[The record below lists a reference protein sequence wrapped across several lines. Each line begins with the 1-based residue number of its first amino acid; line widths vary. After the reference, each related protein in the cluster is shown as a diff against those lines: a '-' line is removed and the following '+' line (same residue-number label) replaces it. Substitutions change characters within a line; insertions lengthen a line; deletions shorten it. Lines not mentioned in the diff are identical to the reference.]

1 MLKVLQTEA
10 FEKWLDGLRD
20 ASTRRRLMIRI
31 RKAALG
37 NLGDVKS
44 VGHGVFEMREAFGPG
59 WRMYFVRRGDILI
72 LMLGGGTKATQ
83 TRDIAKAV
91 ALAATI
97 EEM

>member
-1 MLKVLQTEA
+1 
-10 FEKWLDGLRD
+10 LRD
-20 ASTRRRLMIRI
+20 APNQRRLVLRV

-59 WRMYFVRRGDILI
+59 WRMYYIRREDSVI

-83 TRDIAKAV
+83 TRDIAKAI

-97 EEM
+97 EEV